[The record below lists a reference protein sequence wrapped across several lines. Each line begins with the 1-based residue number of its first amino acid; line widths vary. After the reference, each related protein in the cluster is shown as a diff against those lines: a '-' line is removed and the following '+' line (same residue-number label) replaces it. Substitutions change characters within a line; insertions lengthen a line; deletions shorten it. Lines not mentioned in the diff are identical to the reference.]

1 MPIHIFISG
10 ASWFWPTLSAWL
22 RKEVLHNMLHA
33 YLGLARAIYIDGV
46 YTVFLAGISPRIR
59 SYTVNIYGSGQPC
72 AYLMKCAKVV

>member
-1 MPIHIFISG
+1 
-10 ASWFWPTLSAWL
+10 
-22 RKEVLHNMLHA
+22 MLHA